1 MTAGLVAAPAAATMA
16 SGSSGLAA
24 ARLLSRSFLRE
35 SGWGALSEPPRLPGL
50 VGPRAPV

>member
-24 ARLLSRSFLRE
+24 ARLLSRSFLCE